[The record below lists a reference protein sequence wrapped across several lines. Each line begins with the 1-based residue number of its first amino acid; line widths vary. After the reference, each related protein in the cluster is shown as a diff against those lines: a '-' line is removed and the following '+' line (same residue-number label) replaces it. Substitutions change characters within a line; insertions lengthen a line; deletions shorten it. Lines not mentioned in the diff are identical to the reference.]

1 MTPLSTGL
9 DPLESYGYTETLVED
24 VPSEDNDF
32 GNFLEVVNKSGTK
45 FLDSNANGTRDPGEP
60 GIENWT
66 IYAYNAGGLVDQTT
80 TDASG
85 DYSFELSPDTY
96 TFCEDLPG
104 GWMQSFPTSG
114 ADCGTL
120 GHAPFGYEETLNAG
134 DNSTGNDFGNFQGVM
149 KSGTKF
155 NDLNRDGVIDPGEP
169 GIENWTIYVYNAGG
183 LVDQTTTDS
192 NGDYSFTLDPD
203 TYTFCEDDPSGWVQ
217 SFPASGADCGTLGH
231 APFGYEETLGS
242 GDTSEDNDFANYQP
256 TVTKSGTKF
265 NDLNANGA
273 FDPGE
278 PGIENWTI
286 YAYNAGGLVDQTT
299 TDASGD
305 YSFTLDADTYTF
317 CEELQGGWD
326 AVLPDLRCRLRQL
339 WVMLRSDTRRPSDP
353 GDDEPRQR
361 LRELPGRHEVRHQV
375 QRPEPGRGHRPR

>member
-1 MTPLSTGL
+1 
-9 DPLESYGYTETLVED
+9 
-24 VPSEDNDF
+24 
-32 GNFLEVVNKSGTK
+32 
-45 FLDSNANGTRDPGEP
+45 
-60 GIENWT
+60 
-66 IYAYNAGGLVDQTT
+66 
-80 TDASG
+80 
-85 DYSFELSPDTY
+85 
-96 TFCEDLPG
+96 
-104 GWMQSFPTSG
+104 
-114 ADCGTL
+114 
-120 GHAPFGYEETLNAG
+120 
-134 DNSTGNDFGNFQGVM
+134 M

-317 CEELQGGWD
+317 CEELQGGWMQSFPTSGADCGSSGTCAMGLRGD
-326 AVLPDLRCRLRQL
+326 ARP
-339 WVMLRSDTRRPSDP
+339 RRH
-353 GDDEPRQR
+353 EYRQR

-375 QRPEPGRGHRPR
+375 SRPERKRGDRSG